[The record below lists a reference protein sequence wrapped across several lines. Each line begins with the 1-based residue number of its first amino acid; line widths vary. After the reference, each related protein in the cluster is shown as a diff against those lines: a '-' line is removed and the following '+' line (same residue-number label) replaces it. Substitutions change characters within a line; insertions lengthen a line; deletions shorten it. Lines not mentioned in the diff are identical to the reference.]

1 MGLSRGQISVRP
13 LNGDTV
19 MVFLSSI
26 GKLSVN
32 PPSIYLYFP
41 TKGGTN
47 PENTGIKALAN
58 KV

>member
-1 MGLSRGQISVRP
+1 VRP
-13 LNGDTV
+13 LNGEIV

-32 PPSIYLYFP
+32 PPSMYLCLP
-41 TKGGTN
+41 INGGTY

-58 KV
+58 NVCKKMFKI

>member
-1 MGLSRGQISVRP
+1 MSVRP
-13 LNGDTV
+13 LNGEMV
-19 MVFLSSI
+19 IVFLSSM

-32 PPSIYLYFP
+32 PPSIYLFLP

-58 KV
+58 NAYKIKTSK